1 MLFLRMDFKIFDVK
15 NSIFW
20 RLKLFL
26 VEHQR
31 KGEDPDQS
39 LEIVV
44 EGQGQETGI
53 GDPGNYDIECTCKFK
68 QVKIFSYSL

>member
-1 MLFLRMDFKIFDVK
+1 MDFKIFDVK
-15 NSIFW
+15 NSKKFW

-39 LEIVV
+39 REIVV
-44 EGQGQETGI
+44 EGQGQGTGI

-68 QVKIFSYSL
+68 QVQIFSYSL